1 MCSNLEILYTDNQL
15 IIKKLSHKKIIIEY
29 KIPLYFA
36 ESDRKIGYE
45 EKPNDVKPISEPL
58 ELIKVKMR
66 YQFDRQ
72 DKCYKII
79 PNSKSYVVGCVSGRY
94 KIKVRDILCISNS
107 KTIFDKITVS
117 TLVVSLCVVGSSAHS
132 IVRDSQINKI
142 LNNK

>member
-1 MCSNLEILYTDNQL
+1 MGSNLEILYTDNQL
-15 IIKKLSHKKIIIEY
+15 IIKKLSYKKIIIEY
-29 KIPLYFA
+29 NIPLYFA
-36 ESDRKIGYE
+36 KSDRKIGYD
-45 EKPNDVKPISEPL
+45 EKPNDVKPISEAL

-72 DKCYKII
+72 DKYYKII
-79 PNSKSYVVGCVSGRY
+79 PNSKSYVVGCISDRY
-94 KIKVRDILCISNS
+94 KIKQRDILCVSND
-107 KTIFDKITVS
+107 KTTFDKIIVN

>member
-1 MCSNLEILYTDNQL
+1 MSSNLEILYTDNQL
-15 IIKKLSHKKIIIEY
+15 IIKKLSYKKIIIEY
-29 KIPLYFA
+29 NIPLYFA
-36 ESDRKIGYE
+36 ESTRKIGYD

-79 PNSKSYVVGCVSGRY
+79 PNSKSYVVGCISGRY
-94 KIKVRDILCISNS
+94 KIKERDILCVSDC
-107 KTIFDKITVS
+107 KCIFDNITVS
-117 TLVVSLCVVGSSAHS
+117 TLVVSLCVIGSSAHS